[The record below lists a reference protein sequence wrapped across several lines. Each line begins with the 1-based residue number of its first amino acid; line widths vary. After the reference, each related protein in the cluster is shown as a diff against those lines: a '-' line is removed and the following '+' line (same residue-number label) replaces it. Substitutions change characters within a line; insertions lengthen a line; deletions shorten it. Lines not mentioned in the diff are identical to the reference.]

1 MYQLELKDVIG
12 AFIDE
17 AFDYSSDDTQIK
29 DFLQGMIAAIPI
41 IMNELRW
48 LGVITDA
55 TKEDESPKSIVT
67 PEGEGTLP
75 YIEFYPASS
84 IIQHVEYWP
93 KIKELFIEFK
103 KTGKI
108 YAYQNVPVIIFNEF
122 KASESKGKY
131 FNQYIKTKYQY
142 ADVTEKGE
150 EN

>member
-48 LGVITDA
+48 LGVITD
-55 TKEDESPKSIVT
+55 TPKEDESPKSIVT
-67 PEGEGTLP
+67 PESEGALP
-75 YIEFYPASS
+75 YIEFYPNSS
-84 IIQHVEYWP
+84 IIEHVEYWP
-93 KIKELFIEFK
+93 KVKELFIEFK

-108 YAYQNVPVIIFNEF
+108 YAYQNVPVVVFNEF
-122 KASESKGKY
+122 MAAKSKGLY
-131 FNQYIKTKYQY
+131 FNQQIKNKYQY
-142 ADVTEKGE
+142 SDVTIKAE